1 MKFQNK
7 LFVLLCLLLGGVSF
21 NSVRA
26 TAIIAYSTG
35 FESSE
40 GYGSSTTY
48 NGTYNGGTLVGGTK
62 PWTVYYGC
70 VSTTGA
76 LTGSQ
81 SVQCRFYKNQTD
93 HPYAQMNINVLNIAS
108 ISFKAKVSNTNLSLQ
123 LQYSTDNGE
132 SWINAKSFTLTTTA
146 TKYSY
151 TPEST
156 IASARFRFYVNYKNT
171 HTSNTAQQF
180 LLDDISIEQAVV
192 ATALDV
198 KTAPTKVNYK
208 VGETLDLTGLVL
220 DATVGGNHVD
230 VTSGYTAKID
240 ETTVTSGTTTLNTVG
255 AQTIT
260 FTYGGQTTT
269 QTIHVGDLESI
280 ALTTTGVKTSY
291 DEGQTFDPENLVVTA
306 TYSDGETIATTWTE
320 SIDLGDCTF
329 DPDGALE
336 TIDDNVTVSYTWG
349 STEKT
354 ADIAIT
360 VNAASAYTV
369 TFDKGTGTCAT
380 SSLTEASAKA
390 GVTLP
395 TATIGVTGWSFAGW
409 ATASVSN
416 TDVEP
421 TLYAAGDTYKP
432 IDDCT
437 LYAVYRF
444 TEGTEGDFIRAT
456 TLVDV
461 KAATQVILVNGG
473 KTLTTDLSSKDALS
487 ESEGVVT
494 AADKTVFTLSGN
506 DTDGYVLSSAS
517 GNIGAS
523 SLPASN
529 GNYQDLAVT
538 STNST
543 WSITTNSTANTFTF
557 LNKGGTN
564 VGLEYYSTGSKWVA
578 YKTSSPTTSSYYS
591 TKVYIPNWT
600 TVYNSNP
607 AAIVNPTIAWT
618 TDGDKTLYL
627 QNTNTYD
634 NAANVTGIAK
644 TPVYTS
650 SDETVATVTAA
661 GVVTALKA
669 GETTITAKVVK
680 EVGMNTEASVTYDVT
695 VKDAS
700 NVAGIKAIT
709 STASVVTFTADLT
722 DAVVTYVNGSHAFIQ
737 DASGAVYASCGSSLT
752 AGKKIN
758 GAVSGSVKAANQIDE
773 ITAIDLSDATVTDGV
788 IPDAT
793 VITAATLAANKADY
807 EGKLVSIEDATVTA
821 NLTTGNASGGKIS
834 DDSKVTEIN
843 LYAPDSNIDALKDAE
858 GTFNGY
864 ITLYSGSTVRLN
876 IFEQSQIT
884 LTKNAPTAQTL
895 AFESDAVELDEDT
908 DDYDDFAGQAVSGA
922 VGDVTY
928 SIDSDDDDVVASIDD
943 ETGAVVL
950 SGNYG
955 TATIKASAAAKEVTV
970 AGVTTPYTATTKTYT
985 VTVYPRYTVTFNING
1000 DVTALRQATHGAEI
1014 DVPTPTAIGDYVF
1027 QGWSTATVDA
1037 TDDKPSMTSVTNAPI
1052 ADATYYAVYARQ
1064 GGTPLVEHTSTFT
1077 VKQASA
1083 PSTPYVNDGSSWTW
1097 SYLTFATD
1105 ASACINS
1112 TNGSVT
1118 FTLPS
1123 GGKAVSLTIIKTSNA
1138 WAGAAAVVLKDASSN
1153 TLNTFSLGSNASAT
1167 YEFTSSYDHSTSYTM
1182 TNTTGKNAWVDHIT
1196 FEYTTGGVTYSNYL
1210 TTVPCGDVTMAVD
1223 KDSEDDYVY
1232 ATFSSD
1238 EDVVFTSD
1246 VKVFALE
1253 VSGSALVKNELTTG
1267 DFLITDESYESG
1279 AVEGGYYVPAGNGV
1293 LLRAVD
1299 VAKIAYYYP
1308 TTEQKAEDNPAVPS
1322 NKLIAGT
1329 GSTPVDSSNKY
1340 YKLTYENVDKDN
1352 FGFYWG
1358 ALDGGPFLLK
1368 KGKAYLRLPKSASA
1382 RYFSLDD
1389 ETTGINSMDNGQ
1401 LTIDNG
1407 AVYDLQGRKIAQ
1419 PTKGGLYIV
1428 NGKKVVLK

>member
-1 MKFQNK
+1 MWGNSSQVISK
-7 LFVLLCLLLGGVSF
+7 VATDGGEYVI
-21 NSVRA
+21 
-26 TAIIAYSTG
+26 AIYYNNNYYALPAANTM
-35 FESSE
+35 SSA
-40 GYGSSTTY
+40 TTY
-48 NGTYNGGTLVGGTK
+48 AGTLVTLNADGKVNTSDAADITWTLEEGSTSGQFYIKQKIGNTTYYLYKNGTSGTTNRNIK
-62 PWTVYYGC
+62 TVTSGQHYWEFSQKENTYNTYQVKSLRGSASLYLTNNSGTSTIGVYG
-70 VSTTGA
+70 STNSGITLLEVGDVA
-76 LTGSQ
+76 SANVETVTLTGD
-81 SVQCRFYKNQTD
+81 FTKN
-93 HPYAQMNINVLNIAS
+93 
-108 ISFKAKVSNTNLSLQ
+108 K
-123 LQYSTDNGE
+123 
-132 SWINAKSFTLTTTA
+132 
-146 TKYSY
+146 
-151 TPEST
+151 
-156 IASARFRFYVNYKNT
+156 
-171 HTSNTAQQF
+171 
-180 LLDDISIEQAVV
+180 
-192 ATALDV
+192 
-198 KTAPTKVNYK
+198 YK
-208 VGETLDLTGLVL
+208 VGETFSSTGIKATIEYDDDTVVENVTEGFTFKIGESALENGDALTKGAKSVKVL
-220 DATVGGNHVD
+220 YGGVE
-230 VTSGYTAKID
+230 A
-240 ETTVTSGTTTLNTVG
+240 GTTQ
-255 AQTIT
+255 AI
-260 FTYGGQTTT
+260 Y
-269 QTIHVGDLESI
+269 VGDLESI
-280 ALTTTGVKTSY
+280 ALTTTGVKTTY

-320 SIDLGDCTF
+320 SVDLGDCTF

-336 TIDDNVTVSYTWG
+336 TTDDKVTVSYTWG

-360 VNAASAYTV
+360 VNAAVPYTV
-369 TFDKGTGTCAT
+369 TFNAGTGSCGT

-473 KTLTTDLSSKDALS
+473 KTLTTDLSAKDALS

-627 QNTNTYD
+627 KNTNSYD

-650 SDETVATVTAA
+650 SDETVATVTSA
-661 GVVTALKA
+661 GVVTALKK
-669 GETTITAKVVK
+669 GSTTITAKVAK
-680 EVGMNTEASVTYDVT
+680 EVGVNTEASVTYDVT

-700 NVAGIKAIT
+700 NIAGLKAIT
-709 STASVVTFTADLT
+709 STASVVAFTADLT

-752 AGKKIN
+752 VGKKIN

-788 IPDAT
+788 IPSAA

-821 NLTTGNASGGKIS
+821 SLTTGNASGGKIS
-834 DDSKVTEIN
+834 DDNKVTEIN

-864 ITLYSGSTVRLN
+864 ITLYGGSTVRLN
-876 IFEQSQIT
+876 IFDQSQIT
-884 LTKNAPTAQTL
+884 LTKNAPTAQSLTF
-895 AFESDAVELDEDT
+895 ASDAVELDEDT
-908 DDYDDFAGQAVSGA
+908 DDYDDFTGQVVSGA

-928 SIDSDDDDVVASIDD
+928 SIDSDDDDVVTSIDD

-950 SGNYG
+950 SGKYG

-985 VTVYPRYTVTFNING
+985 ITVYPRYTVTFNING
-1000 DVTALRQATHGAEI
+1000 TADARRQTTHGAEI
-1014 DVPTPTAIGDYVF
+1014 AIPSPAAIGDYVF
-1027 QGWSTATVDA
+1027 KGWSTTTVATTNVA
-1037 TDDKPSMTSVTNAPI
+1037 PSTTSVTNAPT
-1052 ADATYYAVYARQ
+1052 ADATYYAVFAREIP
-1064 GGTPLVEHTSTFT
+1064 GDDETSEYYKNTGTTGTSGDVT
-1077 VKQASA
+1077 ASG
-1083 PSTPYVNDGSSWTW
+1083 TT
-1097 SYLTFATD
+1097 
-1105 ASACINS
+1105 NS
-1112 TNGSVT
+1112 TASNGNPSPSFNTSSATVT
-1118 FTLPS
+1118 FTGINVASYKAASLKFDYKAGKVS
-1123 GGKAVSLTIIKTSNA
+1123 GSYTTFTIKQYNSSDTEIQ
-1138 WAGAAAVVLKDASSN
+1138 SN
-1153 TLNTFSLGSNASAT
+1153 TVTGTQNST
-1167 YEFTSSYDHSTSYTM
+1167 YETSSAIDMKLACTKVTIAATAAKDNSFIDNIIITITQPG
-1182 TNTTGKNAWVDHIT
+1182 NTYKN
-1196 FEYTTGGVTYSNYL
+1196 YC

-1253 VSGSALVKNELTTG
+1253 VSGSSLVKNELTTG
-1267 DFLITDESYESG
+1267 DFLITDQSYESG

-1299 VAKIAYYYP
+1299 VAKIVYYYP

-1340 YKLTYENVDKDN
+1340 YKLTYENADKDN

-1368 KGKAYLRLPKSASA
+1368 KGKAYLRLPKSAFA

-1401 LTIDNG
+1401 FSIDNE
-1407 AVYDLQGRKIAQ
+1407 AVYDLQGRKVAQ